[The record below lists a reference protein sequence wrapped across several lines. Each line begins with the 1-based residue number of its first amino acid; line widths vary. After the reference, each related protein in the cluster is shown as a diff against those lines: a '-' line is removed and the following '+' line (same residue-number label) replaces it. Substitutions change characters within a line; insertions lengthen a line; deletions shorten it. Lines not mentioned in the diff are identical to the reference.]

1 MIFVKSIYY
10 LRIEFGY
17 LLRVLL
23 KTFKNFSISNIV
35 YLFNSPLY
43 TFIFCFVIYALFS
56 IYRHGS
62 ILNPSYY
69 PYFNYL
75 ADSFLH
81 GQFHF
86 RIIPPTSTHD
96 LVFFDNKIFAYWPP
110 FPAIL
115 FMPFI
120 AIFGLNFPDILFTI
134 IIGSLSVSLI
144 VILLTE
150 LNEKSIISLDK
161 YKQGLLVIFFAF
173 GTAYLTMVPLGR
185 VWFTSLVL
193 GVLLVLL
200 TYLASV
206 KLEGLLGFL
215 VAGITIS
222 AAMATRMHLF
232 LAGIWP
238 AWYLISKNWQKP
250 KKQLLGYVVVGLM
263 PLMITNLLMFY
274 YNYARFGNI
283 FDVGLDYH
291 QMALIFIDDYSNYGA
306 FNWFYLPKNFYYQFI
321 AYPFL
326 AKDGMTFFMGGSLFL
341 LSPVYFAVFWAFT
354 DKEKRQSSLF
364 LVLSI
369 LLTNIPI
376 LLLMGTGWVQFGPR
390 YSLDYSIPL
399 LILTAIGVK
408 NWSNRNTS
416 ILVIISMF
424 HYFIGLYSFIIT
436 VYP

>member
-1 MIFVKSIYY
+1 LKP
-10 LRIEFGY
+10 LR
-17 LLRVLL
+17 
-23 KTFKNFSISNIV
+23 NFSFSNIV
-35 YLFNSPLY
+35 LLFNSPLF
-43 TFIFCFVIYALFS
+43 TFIFCFVVYSLFS

-62 ILNPSYY
+62 ILHTSHY

-81 GQFHF
+81 GQLNF
-86 RIIPPTSTHD
+86 RIIPPTTTHD
-96 LVFFDNKIFAYWPP
+96 LVFFENKFFAYWPP

-120 AIFGLNFPDILFTI
+120 AIFGVNFPDILFTL

-144 VILLTE
+144 VILLAE
-150 LNEKSIISLDK
+150 LNEKFIISLDK

-173 GTAYLTMVPLGR
+173 GTPYITMVPLGR

-200 TYLASV
+200 TYLASI

-250 KKQLLGYVVVGLM
+250 RKQLLGYIVVGLM
-263 PLMITNLLMFY
+263 PLIITNLLMFY

-291 QMALIFIDDYSNYGA
+291 QMASIFIDDYSKYGA
-306 FNWFYLPKNFYYQFI
+306 FNLFYLPKNFYYQFI
-321 AYPFL
+321 AYPLF
-326 AKDGMTFFMGGSLFL
+326 ARDAMTFFMGGSLFL
-341 LSPVYFAVFWAFT
+341 LSPVYFGVFWVIKN
-354 DKEKRQSSLF
+354 KENRPSTLF
-364 LVLSI
+364 LILSI
-369 LLTNIPI
+369 FLTNIPI

-408 NWSNRNTS
+408 NWSNRNLT
-416 ILVIISMF
+416 ILVLISII
-424 HYFIGLYSFIIT
+424 HYFFGLYSFIT
-436 VYP
+436 MVYP

>member
-1 MIFVKSIYY
+1 M
-10 LRIEFGY
+10 
-17 LLRVLL
+17 
-23 KTFKNFSISNIV
+23 KTIKNYSISNLV
-35 YLFNSPLY
+35 YLFNSPLF
-43 TFIFCFVIYALFS
+43 TFIFCFVIYSLFS

-62 ILNPSYY
+62 IFNPSYY

-81 GQFHF
+81 GQLNF

-120 AIFGLNFPDILFTI
+120 AIFGLGFPDILFTL

-150 LNEKSIISLDK
+150 LNKKSIISLDN
-161 YKQGLLVIFFAF
+161 YKQGLLVIFFAL
-173 GTAYLTMVPLGR
+173 GTPYITMVPLGR

-200 TYLASV
+200 TYLASI

-250 KKQLLGYVVVGLM
+250 RKQLLGYIVVGLM
-263 PLMITNLLMFY
+263 PLIITNFLMFY
-274 YNYARFGNI
+274 YNFTRFGSI

-291 QMALIFIDDYSNYGA
+291 QMAAIFIDDYSKYGA
-306 FNWFYLPKNFYYQFI
+306 FNLYYLPKNFYYQFI
-321 AYPFL
+321 AYPLF
-326 AKDGMTFFMGGSLFL
+326 ASDAMTFFMGGSLFL
-341 LSPVYFAVFWAFT
+341 LSPVYFAVFWT
-354 DKEKRQSSLF
+354 IKIKENRLSSLF

-369 LLTNIPI
+369 FLTNIPI

-408 NWSNRNTS
+408 NWSNRNLT
-416 ILVIISMF
+416 ILVLISII
-424 HYFIGLYSFIIT
+424 HYFFGLFSFIT
-436 VYP
+436 LVYP